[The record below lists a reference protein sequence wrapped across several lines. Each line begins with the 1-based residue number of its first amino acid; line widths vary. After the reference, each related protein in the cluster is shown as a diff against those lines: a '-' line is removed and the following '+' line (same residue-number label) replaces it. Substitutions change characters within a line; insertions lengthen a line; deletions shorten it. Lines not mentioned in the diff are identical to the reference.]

1 MTATTVDQATAI
13 NDNRRRRLNQVLVEG
28 RALIAL
34 AIIIVIFASLSPN
47 FLAPENLIIM
57 TRQVAFNA
65 IVATGMLLT
74 ILHGGIDL
82 SVGSTLGLTG
92 VIAGTLLEGWQVPLT
107 QLTAFPS
114 VWVVIVAA
122 LSIAALVGWINGVA
136 IARLNVAPF
145 IATLGMLFMA
155 RGMAL
160 VISDGRTFTQLRGSP
175 ELGNTGFLTV
185 AGGRLLNIPIPVYV
199 MIAVAIAVSILLNRT
214 PYGRWLYAIGG
225 NARAAELSGVPT
237 KKVIIRAYV
246 LSGICA
252 GLVGLLLT
260 ADLVAAT
267 PRAGQLYELNA
278 IAAVVIGGAALSGG
292 RGTVRGTLI
301 GAFVIGFLVT
311 GLVLV
316 GVSVFWQQVITGAV
330 IVLAVALDQAQQRF
344 VGRERTARSAKE
356 PPDRRGDGP
365 QDDKEVAT
373 TAS

>member
-1 MTATTVDQATAI
+1 MSETTVEASGLLTD
-13 NDNRRRRLNQVLVEG
+13 DRRRRLNKALVEG
-28 RALIAL
+28 RAFIAL
-34 AIIIVIFASLSPN
+34 LIIIVIFASLSPN
-47 FLAPENLIIM
+47 FLTPENLIIM

-92 VIAGTLLEGWQVPLT
+92 VIAGTLLEGWEVPFT
-107 QLTAFPS
+107 ELTAYPS
-114 VWVVIVAA
+114 VWVVIVASLA
-122 LSIAALVGWINGVA
+122 VAAFVGLINGIA
-136 IARLNVAPF
+136 IARLNVPPF
-145 IATLGMLFMA
+145 IATLGMLFAA

-160 VISDGRTFTQLRGSP
+160 VISDGQTFTQLRGDP
-175 ELGNTGFLTV
+175 ALGNTGFLTV
-185 AGGRLLNIPIPVYV
+185 AGGRMLNIPIPVYV

-237 KKVIIRAYV
+237 KKVITRAYV
-246 LSGICA
+246 ISGLCA
-252 GLVGLLLT
+252 GIVGLLLT

-330 IVLAVALDQAQQRF
+330 IVLAVALDQAQQRI
-344 VGRERTARSAKE
+344 VGRGARGRKKAPAPSDDAPPSEKE
-356 PPDRRGDGP
+356 G
-365 QDDKEVAT
+365 AS

>member
-1 MTATTVDQATAI
+1 VTATTADQAAAI
-13 NDNRRRRLNQVLVEG
+13 SDERRRRLNQVLVEG
-28 RALIAL
+28 RAFVAL
-34 AIIIVIFASLSPN
+34 LIIIVIFASLSPN
-47 FLAPENLIIM
+47 FLTQENLIIM

-82 SVGSTLGLTG
+82 SVGSTVGLTG
-92 VIAGTLLEGWQVPLT
+92 VIAGTLLEGWEVPLT

-114 VWVVIVAA
+114 VWVVIVVS
-122 LSIAALVGWINGVA
+122 LTVAALVGWINGLA

-145 IATLGMLFMA
+145 IATLGMLFVA

-160 VISDGRTFTQLRGSP
+160 VISDGQTFTQLRGDP
-175 ELGNTGFLTV
+175 TLGNTGFLTV

-199 MIAVAIAVSILLNRT
+199 MIAVAVAVSILLNRT

-237 KKVIIRAYV
+237 KKVITRAYV

-330 IVLAVALDQAQQRF
+330 IVLAVALDQAQERF
-344 VGRERTARSAKE
+344 VGRERTGRRAKE
-356 PPDRRGDGP
+356 PPNESGAGP
-365 QDDKEVAT
+365 QGDEEAAT